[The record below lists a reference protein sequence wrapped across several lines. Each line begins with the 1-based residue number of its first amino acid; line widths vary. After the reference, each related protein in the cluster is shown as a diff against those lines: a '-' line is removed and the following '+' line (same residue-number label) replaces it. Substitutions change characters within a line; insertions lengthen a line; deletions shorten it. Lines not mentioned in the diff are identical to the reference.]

1 MAKRQD
7 YSVPGDQS
15 VTVNT
20 HTEYM
25 GDVRGVMT
33 PAFFQPRAEQRGM
46 LVPEVGNM
54 KGGAAEGATAAAR
67 MISMPTQAERMGAR
81 RMIDANAHAAMVEQR
96 PGLDANTR
104 TIPSSGAV
112 HSDFGL
118 GIDVSRL

>member
-1 MAKRQD
+1 MKRQTS
-7 YSVPGDQS
+7 SVPGDQS

-25 GDVRGVMT
+25 GDVRAVMT
-33 PAFFQPRAEQRGM
+33 PAFFQPRPEQRGM

-54 KGGAAEGATAAAR
+54 KGGADEAGTAASR
-67 MISMPTQAERMGAR
+67 MISMPSQGERLGAR
-81 RMIDANAHAAMVEQR
+81 LRLDDNVHASMVEPR

-112 HSDFGL
+112 HRDFGV
-118 GIDVSRL
+118 GVNVSRL